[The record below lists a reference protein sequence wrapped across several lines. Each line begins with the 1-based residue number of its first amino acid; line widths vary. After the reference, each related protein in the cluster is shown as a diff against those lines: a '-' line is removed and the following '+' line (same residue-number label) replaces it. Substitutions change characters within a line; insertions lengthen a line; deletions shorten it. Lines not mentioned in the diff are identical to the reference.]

1 MVAFMSKIH
10 IKMKNLRVIQ
20 LLANWQNEEE
30 TFLIFKRKKKKEK
43 GRKKKRK
50 KKQNKTNTSQE
61 MSLKDREKE

>member
-30 TFLIFKRKKKKEK
+30 TFLIFKRKKKKKK
-43 GRKKKRK
+43 GERKRERK
-50 KKQNKTNTSQE
+50 NKTKQTPPKKC
-61 MSLKDREKE
+61 L